1 MGRPGL
7 CTTRSASLPRFSGSG
22 RNLSI
27 FLQRC
32 RECRL
37 LRYASHPEEDRNAYL
52 ARVSIPSPTSDVIYS
67 TDIFWRIIHGF
78 ALRKK
83 VADIS
88 FGYCNNDILP
98 HAYIEASK
106 NVIRIEYAAR
116 LIIQAY
122 ELGLEGKLQ
131 ELDPRQRIAAL
142 VDLDLTKSS
151 PKAQGNR
158 GERKEGVRSGPMC
171 PPALTRSPIRLPLR
185 KADRAHIKLDGSRII
200 EIDRLG
206 HLLEMHVSTTAVSP
220 RARQTPTCA
229 PLQWTGGPPSRVFLY
244 LR

>member
-1 MGRPGL
+1 MKLPAFSVPLTLR
-7 CTTRSASLPRFSGSG
+7 TRKR
-22 RNLSI
+22 
-27 FLQRC
+27 
-32 RECRL
+32 
-37 LRYASHPEEDRNAYL
+37 DRNAYL
-52 ARVSIPSPTSDVIYS
+52 ARVLIRRQPSDVSYS

-98 HAYIEASK
+98 HAYVEASK

-142 VDLDLTKSS
+142 VDLDLTKAP
-151 PKAQGNR
+151 PKL
-158 GERKEGVRSGPMC
+158 KE
-171 PPALTRSPIRLPLR
+171 
-185 KADRAHIKLDGSRII
+185 I
-200 EIDRLG
+200 EEKEKKVFGLG
-206 HLLEMHVSTTAVSP
+206 
-220 RARQTPTCA
+220 RCARQP
-229 PLQWTGGPPSRVFLY
+229 
-244 LR
+244 